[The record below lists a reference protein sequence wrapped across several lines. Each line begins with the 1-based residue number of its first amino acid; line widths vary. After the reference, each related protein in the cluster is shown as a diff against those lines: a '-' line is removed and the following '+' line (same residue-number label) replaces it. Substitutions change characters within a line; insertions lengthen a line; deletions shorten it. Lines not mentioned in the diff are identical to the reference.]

1 MGGYETDNQRSVYRA
16 FLVRLWQDTPGAPW
30 RASAQSVHAR
40 EVVRFASAAQLFH
53 YLRCHIAE
61 IPVHDAYEAETLT
74 GEPAVRDP
82 DDSSAVHGP
91 ADP

>member
-30 RASAQSVHAR
+30 RASAQSVHTR
-40 EVVRFASAAQLFH
+40 EVIRFASAAQLFH

-61 IPVHDAYEAETLT
+61 LPVQDDHDAETLT

-82 DDSSAVHGP
+82 HDSSAAPGQ